1 MEAKQK
7 IEVILLGKKIKALIV
22 EKNLTV
28 MNVAHDANLDA
39 TNLRKYIR
47 GSQEMKVT
55 TLIRIAAALN
65 VSTSELLDDLLKYKN
80 EN

>member
-1 MEAKQK
+1 METKQK
-7 IEVILLGKKIKALIV
+7 EEIIQLGKKIKALIV

-55 TLIRIAAALN
+55 TLIRIASALD
-65 VSTSELLDDLLKYKN
+65 VSTGVLLDDLKTKKKN
-80 EN
+80 

>member
-1 MEAKQK
+1 MEKKQK
-7 IEVILLGKKIKALIV
+7 NEVILLGKKIKTLIV

-55 TLIRIAAALN
+55 TLIRIAGALN
-65 VSTSELLDDLLKYKN
+65 VSTSELLDDLIPKKKN
-80 EN
+80 

>member
-1 MEAKQK
+1 MGTLQK
-7 IEVILLGKKIKALIV
+7 NEVILLGKKIKAIIV
-22 EKNLTV
+22 DKKLTV

-55 TLIRIAAALN
+55 TLIRIATALN
-65 VSTSELLDDLLKYKN
+65 VSTSILLDDLKPKKEL
-80 EN
+80 